1 MSTLQEF
8 LNANPV
14 DNLTAEVVVSDRFKD
29 SEGNILKFKIRA
41 MSSDEFEEC
50 RKKSMT
56 ITGGKRRNVELNLG
70 KLNAAIVISCTLEPN
85 FKDAESIQKLG
96 CATPEQYLNRV
107 LLPGEIVELSSQI
120 QQLSGF
126 KDMDELIEEAKN

>member
-41 MSSDEFEEC
+41 MSGDEFEEC

>member
-1 MSTLQEF
+1 MSTLQAF
-8 LNANPV
+8 LNSNPV

-29 SEGNILKFKIRA
+29 SEGNLLKFKIRA
-41 MSSDEFEEC
+41 MNSDEFEDC
-50 RKKSMT
+50 RKKAMT
-56 ITGGKRRNVELNLG
+56 ISGGKRRNVELNLG
-70 KLNAAIVISCTLEPN
+70 KLNAAIVINCTLEPN

-96 CATPEQYLNRV
+96 CTTPEQYLNKV

-126 KDMDELIEEAKN
+126 KDMDELVEEAKN

>member
-1 MSTLQEF
+1 MSQLQAF

-14 DNLTAEVVVSDRFKD
+14 DDLTAEVVVSDRFKD

-50 RKKSMT
+50 RKKSMKVAA
-56 ITGGKRRNVELNLG
+56 GRRRNVEMNL
-70 KLNAAIVISCTLEPN
+70 KEFNNTIVINNTIDPN
-85 FKDAESIQKLG
+85 FKDAESIQRLG
-96 CATPEQYLNRV
+96 CQTPEQYLNKV

-126 KDMDELIEEAKN
+126 KSMDELVEEAKN